1 MVTAHTF
8 TPGGPETE
16 YLVFAGAMLVLGIVF
31 FVQKTVKP
39 IVPVLLVLGALV
51 VAAGAF
57 AFRSDGGTS
66 ATGVEMSLVSP
77 QAGESVEARK
87 PVQLEVELQ
96 GGAMAGEEQDG
107 ETPGHLHVYVDGE
120 TVDMPT
126 SLTPT
131 VKLPPG
137 THEVAVEFVDA
148 SHVSFDPPIRSQVQL
163 RAR

>member
-1 MVTAHTF
+1 MVLAHTV

-16 YLVFAGAMLVLGIVF
+16 YIVVAGALLILGVVF
-31 FVQKTVKP
+31 FTQKSVKP
-39 IVPVLLVLGALV
+39 IVPVLLILASLAVG
-51 VAAGAF
+51 AGAF
-57 AFRSDGGTS
+57 AFRSDASGT
-66 ATGVEMSLVSP
+66 GIEMSLISP
-77 QAGESVEARK
+77 QAGERVPARK

-96 GGAMAGEEQDG
+96 GAAMAGEEQDG
-107 ETPGHLHVYVDGE
+107 ETPGHLHVYVNGK

-126 SLTPT
+126 TLTPE

-137 THEVAVEFVDA
+137 KHEVAVEFVDV